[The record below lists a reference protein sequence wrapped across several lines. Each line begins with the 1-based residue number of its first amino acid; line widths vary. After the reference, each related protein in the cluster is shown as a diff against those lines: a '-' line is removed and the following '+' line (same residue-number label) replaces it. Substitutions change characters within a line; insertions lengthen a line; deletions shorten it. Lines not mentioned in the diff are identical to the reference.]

1 MTFFEIGFT
10 YTDLIIA
17 TGDQLE
23 LFTHGSVYR
32 KISLN
37 SYNASKLSALEFDA
51 VTRKLFF
58 SDIRHLQSHIL
69 GVSLHDESPRLTEE
83 IVESKRTFSLYNVL
97 RNVDLLSF
105 FSPLLIESK
114 DETIESLAYD
124 PVDKM
129 LLWTDGFN
137 RSIRRVKVDN
147 DGINV
152 KEKTSIEIVH
162 LLENDAKPRALVT
175 DPCTRYIQTIYLKFD
190 CFPTD

>member
-37 SYNASKLSALEFDA
+37 SYNASKLSALAFDA

-83 IVESKRTFSLYNVL
+83 IVESKLIFALYNV
-97 RNVDLLSF
+97 R
-105 FSPLLIESK
+105 
-114 DETIESLAYD
+114 
-124 PVDKM
+124 
-129 LLWTDGFN
+129 
-137 RSIRRVKVDN
+137 
-147 DGINV
+147 
-152 KEKTSIEIVH
+152 
-162 LLENDAKPRALVT
+162 
-175 DPCTRYIQTIYLKFD
+175 
-190 CFPTD
+190 